1 MAMSEFER
9 EEILAQRSEQM
20 QRIQDKRNLER
31 MVKDQSA
38 RAAEVDSVSKAAKR
52 LSCLC
57 LVLTFADAHDR
68 NRSAYC
74 SRRHERENSQTGRAQ
89 GKTES
94 EG

>member
-9 EEILAQRSEQM
+9 EEILAQRLEQM

-52 LSCLC
+52 LSCLR

-68 NRSAYC
+68 NRSTHRSWCY
-74 SRRHERENSQTGRAQ
+74 ERENS
-89 GKTES
+89 
-94 EG
+94 